1 MGAYRNVM
9 LWLGEKPWFKGRPAA
24 IMTAVD
30 KRVYRLSSGRMSLM
44 HAGGSNALPSLLLTT
59 TGAKSGRERS
69 TPVLY
74 LEEDGDA
81 VLVVASNFGRET
93 HPAWS
98 ANLIAHPQARVE
110 ILGRRRAVRARRL
123 DDHELEQRWDRLLEI
138 YPGWA
143 AYRTRTDRSFRAF
156 LLEPV

>member
-1 MGAYRNVM
+1 MGFYRDTL

-24 IMTAVD
+24 LTTAID
-30 KRVYRLSSGRMSLM
+30 KRVYRLSKGRMSLM
-44 HAGGSNALPSLLLTT
+44 HAGGSDALPTLLLTT
-59 TGAKSGRERS
+59 TGAKSGLARS

-74 LEEDGDA
+74 LQEEGDA

-98 ANLIAHPQARVE
+98 ANLLADPRAHVE
-110 ILGRRRAVRARRL
+110 IHGHRRAVQARRL
-123 DDHELEQRWDRLLEI
+123 DDAELEQRWERLLVI

-143 AYRTRTDRSFRAF
+143 KYRERTARSFRAF
-156 LLEPV
+156 VLEPA